1 MGGRYLKA
9 YRTTNTA
16 SGNDHFLYEDD
27 LDATLPITDADM
39 FENDDDMESE
49 IITCIKN
56 LPSRENCSF
65 KCEFYPKVY
74 ISKVGLSGHEKA
86 KQQHSTRDSV
96 SHSDSGSS
104 RSRLEITNF
113 SLLYQKSTQKLS
125 TVNATQTL

>member
-1 MGGRYLKA
+1 
-9 YRTTNTA
+9 
-16 SGNDHFLYEDD
+16 
-27 LDATLPITDADM
+27 M
-39 FENDDDMESE
+39 FENDEDMESE
-49 IITCIKN
+49 IVTCIKN

-65 KCEFYPKVY
+65 KCEFYPKVC

-125 TVNATQTL
+125 TVNATHTV